1 MPGMNSGLT
10 ANNPTLI
17 AAFRAAL
24 LHQGLIVL
32 LIFAVVAIAWVSV
45 REWLRPGKAP
55 GPATPEPSWRQ
66 LLRIGFGL
74 IWILD
79 GLLQAQ
85 PDMPGGLPS
94 QVIAPTAASSPGWV
108 QHVVNWAGTA
118 WSFHP
123 IQAGASV
130 VWIQIGIGVWL
141 IAAPRGAW
149 SRVAGVASVA
159 WGLVVW
165 VFGEA
170 FGGIFAPGLSWLTG
184 APGAVLFYCAA
195 GVLIAL
201 PERAWEGPRLGRT
214 ILASA
219 GAFFAGM
226 ALLQAWP
233 GRGFWQGT
241 LHGHQGTLT
250 SMVSSMASTPQPKLF
265 AGWAASFESFTA
277 GHGFAVNLFA
287 VIALAALGTC
297 FLVAA
302 AGRAPRR
309 LIQATVAATIVL
321 CLADWVLIEDFGF
334 FGGVGTDPNS
344 MIPMLLVILAG
355 FLALAPAGAAA
366 TAAAAEPAIP
376 AGDVQL
382 AVTGPAP
389 AASPAP
395 GPATTTAAAA
405 AAASSATP
413 AAATGGTGGPGG
425 PAGSGTGGTGGT
437 GGAGGPAAGPPGRPG
452 RPGRPGWRGAPGR
465 LTRAFGSASTRAV
478 VAVWAVAIIILGTAP
493 MAMAQANPNADSII
507 AQAIDGSAAPLN
519 FAAPAFTLT
528 DQDGRQVSLA
538 SLRGKVVLLTF
549 LDPVCTTDC
558 PTIAQEFRQTD
569 HVLGARSHG
578 VELVAIVANPLY
590 RSLAYTRAFD
600 AEQRLTT
607 VPNWLYLTGSLGQLQ
622 QAWRNYA
629 IAAQITPAGG
639 MIAHSDVAYV
649 IDAQGHT
656 RTELDFDPG
665 PGTAT
670 SVSSFA
676 VELTQAAEAVMKS

>member
-1 MPGMNSGLT
+1 MPGMNSGLND
-10 ANNPTLI
+10 NNPTLV

-32 LIFAVVAIAWVSV
+32 LIFAVLAVAWVSA
-45 REWLRPGKAP
+45 REWLRPRKAV
-55 GPATPEPSWRQ
+55 GPVTAEPTWRQ
-66 LLRIGFGL
+66 LLRIGFGV

-85 PDMPGGLPS
+85 PDMPAGMPS
-94 QVIAPTAASSPGWV
+94 QVIEPTAASSPGWV
-108 QHVVNWAGTA
+108 QHVVNWAGTS
-118 WSFHP
+118 WSYHP

-130 VWIQIGIGVWL
+130 VWIQVGIGVWL
-141 IAAPRGAW
+141 IAAPRGFW
-149 SRVAGVASVA
+149 SRLAGVASVA

-170 FGGIFAPGLSWLTG
+170 FGGIFAPGLTWLFG

-214 ILASA
+214 ILTSA
-219 GAFFAGM
+219 GAFFIGM

-233 GRGFWQGT
+233 GRGFWQGM
-241 LHGHQGTLT
+241 LHGQQGTLT
-250 SMVSSMASTPQPKLF
+250 SMVSSMSTTPQPKLF
-265 AGWAASFESFTA
+265 SDWVAGFESFTA

-287 VIALAALGTC
+287 VVALAALGAS

-302 AGRAPRR
+302 AGRAPRW
-309 LIQATVAATIVL
+309 LIRATVAATIVL

-344 MIPMLLVILAG
+344 MIPMLLVVLAG
-355 FLALAPAGAAA
+355 FLALQAAPATA
-366 TAAAAEPAIP
+366 TAAAEPAISVGTEP
-376 AGDVQL
+376 AV
-382 AVTGPAP
+382 A
-389 AASPAP
+389 AP
-395 GPATTTAAAA
+395 GPAVAPQPAA
-405 AAASSATP
+405 TI
-413 AAATGGTGGPGG
+413 AAATAADGAGG
-425 PAGSGTGGTGGT
+425 AGSGIAA
-437 GGAGGPAAGPPGRPG
+437 GGAGGKPAGRPA
-452 RPGRPGWRGAPGR
+452 WSAAPAG
-465 LTRAFGSASTRAV
+465 LARAFGAASTRAV
-478 VAVWAVAIIILGTAP
+478 LAVWAVAIIILGAAP
-493 MAMAQANPNADSII
+493 MALAQANPNADPII
-507 AQAIDGSAAPLN
+507 AQAIDGSSAPLN
-519 FAAPAFTLT
+519 FAAPPFTLT
-528 DQDGRQVSLA
+528 DQNGRQVSLA

-558 PTIAQEFRQTD
+558 PTIAQEFRQTNR
-569 HVLGARSHG
+569 VLGARSRG

-590 RSLAYTRAFD
+590 YSLAYTRAFD
-600 AEQRLTT
+600 AEQQLST
-607 VPNWLYLTGSLGQLQ
+607 VPNWLYLTGSLAQLQ
-622 QAWRNYA
+622 QAWKNYA

-649 IDAQGHT
+649 IDASGRT

-670 SVSSFA
+670 SESSFA
-676 VELTQAAEAVMKS
+676 VELSQAAEKALKS